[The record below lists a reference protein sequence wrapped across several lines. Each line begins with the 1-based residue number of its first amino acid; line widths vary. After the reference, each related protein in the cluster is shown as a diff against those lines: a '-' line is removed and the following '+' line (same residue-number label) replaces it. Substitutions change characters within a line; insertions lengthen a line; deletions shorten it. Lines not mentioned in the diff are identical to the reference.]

1 MVCSLIKTPI
11 SMPTCEFKIVQYV
24 ASVGSGYQH
33 KKGAKVLLTIY
44 SYQAIKT
51 DSTFR
56 EKALRRELV
65 WGVGESTR
73 VFIQVN
79 ILKQHVTK

>member
-1 MVCSLIKTPI
+1 MST
-11 SMPTCEFKIVQYV
+11 SE
-24 ASVGSGYQH
+24 
-33 KKGAKVLLTIY
+33 GAKVLLTT
-44 SYQAIKT
+44 QAIKT

-56 EKALRRELV
+56 AKALRRELV
-65 WGVGESTR
+65 WWGGGGRESTR

>member
-1 MVCSLIKTPI
+1 MILTMKLIGTQYLL
-11 SMPTCEFKIVQYV
+11 QYV

-33 KKGAKVLLTIY
+33 QKGAKVLLTTK
-44 SYQAIKT
+44 AIKT

-56 EKALRRELV
+56 AKALRRELV

-79 ILKQHVTK
+79 ILNQQVTK